1 MFGDYLERWRL
12 TADGAPIITHSSR
25 LLPVRRAGEPAM
37 LKIALHPEEQLGGR
51 LMAWWDGRGAA
62 RVLAHDD
69 DALLMER
76 ACEGTSLA
84 DLARSGH
91 DDQATRIICAA
102 VARLHVIG
110 STPAFDLVPLAEW
123 FEPLP
128 SMAEAHG
135 GVLRDSAAAASEL
148 LRTQRD
154 IVALHGDIHHGN
166 VLDFGPRGW
175 LVIDPK
181 GLVGER
187 GYDYANLFC
196 NPDEATAAT
205 PGRMARQLEI
215 VAAAANSDRRR
226 LLQWIV
232 AWAGLSAMWMPEL
245 DLSPRGRLRV
255 AEIAASALRG

>member
-1 MFGDYLERWRL
+1 MFDDYLERWRL

-25 LLPVRRAGEPAM
+25 LLPVRRAGAPAM
-37 LKIALHPEEQLGGR
+37 LKVALHPEEKLGGR

-62 RVLAHDD
+62 RILAHDD
-69 DALLMER
+69 DALLMAR
-76 ACEGTSLA
+76 ARDGTSLA

-102 VARLHVIG
+102 AARLHAIG
-110 STPAFDLVPLAEW
+110 STPSFDLVPLAEW

-135 GVLRDSAAAASEL
+135 GVLHDSVAAASEL

-181 GLVGER
+181 GLLGER

-196 NPDEATAAT
+196 NPDEATATT
-205 PGRMARQLEI
+205 PGRMAQQLEI
-215 VAAAANSDRRR
+215 VAAAASLDRRR

-232 AWAGLSAMWMPEL
+232 AWAGLSAMWMLEL

-255 AEIAASALRG
+255 AEIAASALHG